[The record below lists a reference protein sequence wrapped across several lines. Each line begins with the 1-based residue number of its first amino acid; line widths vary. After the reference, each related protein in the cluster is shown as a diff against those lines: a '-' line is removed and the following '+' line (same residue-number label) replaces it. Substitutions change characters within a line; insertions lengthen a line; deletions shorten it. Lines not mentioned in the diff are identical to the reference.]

1 MKNCLGIEIGHY
13 RIKIAYA
20 ENGELREFI
29 SERVEGIDRNDMR
42 QYADLIKDLLKEYAI
57 RCRNVVF
64 VIRQEDAYVRR
75 FELPLMTEEQLR
87 LNLPYE
93 FHDYIG
99 NEMDKY
105 VFDYAMIYADQEKMD
120 LIGAACTKE
129 LSQQFEK
136 LAKMAHLK
144 LVGLVPAVLGLEWIL
159 EYAEE
164 RMADEKKALETKLNA
179 EPHKKEEKENAEGA
193 EKSETVKD
201 YAILDLGTQALRIHF
216 FRQGIYDITRTMEP
230 GCEEIEQ
237 IRLGDKNKMQ
247 ELGIEVEEEN
257 REETDKEKMAAVL
270 EEQYRT
276 RAVQVMRVLNFYSF
290 NNVNNTIDSLYYC
303 GGGARYGELIDALKE
318 TLDLPVR
325 SVAELLPEVSL
336 DEEESKLPDRRMM
349 LDSLKSQIFPLTAVS
364 SVSITSD
371 QMSLEGTI
379 PNGTLFS
386 QLVRDAQA
394 DPNARY
400 VTASLEETVK
410 KDGEERA
417 LASLKQVGV
426 SMAVFFNEPEE
437 GKEK

>member
-1 MKNCLGIEIGHY
+1 MQCGKNIKHNRAMKTKLNFNMWIPT
-13 RIKIAYA
+13 RILFGADELKNLHRQQMPGKKALLAIS
-20 ENGELREFI
+20 NGKSTRANGYL
-29 SERVEGIDRNDMR
+29 
-42 QYADLIKDLLKEYAI
+42 AA
-57 RCRNVVF
+57 
-64 VIRQEDAYVRR
+64 
-75 FELPLMTEEQLR
+75 TEEQLR

-318 TLDLPVR
+318 TLNLPVR

-336 DEEESKLPDRRMM
+336 DEEDEWI
-349 LDSLKSQIFPLTAVS
+349 DSP
-364 SVSITSD
+364 
-371 QMSLEGTI
+371 
-379 PNGTLFS
+379 
-386 QLVRDAQA
+386 QA
-394 DPNARY
+394 Y
-400 VTASLEETVK
+400 GVL
-410 KDGEERA
+410 
-417 LASLKQVGV
+417 LA
-426 SMAVFFNEPEE
+426 
-437 GKEK
+437 

>member
-1 MKNCLGIEIGHY
+1 MEDIKYWGFTNRQNMGTDRRYSIDAASNEIGHY

-20 ENGELREFI
+20 EKGELREFI

-64 VIRQEDAYVRR
+64 VIRQEDVYVRR

-216 FRQGIYDITRTMEP
+216 FRHGIYDITRTMEP

-336 DEEESKLPDRRMM
+336 DEEDEWI
-349 LDSLKSQIFPLTAVS
+349 DSP
-364 SVSITSD
+364 
-371 QMSLEGTI
+371 
-379 PNGTLFS
+379 
-386 QLVRDAQA
+386 QA
-394 DPNARY
+394 Y
-400 VTASLEETVK
+400 GVL
-410 KDGEERA
+410 
-417 LASLKQVGV
+417 LA
-426 SMAVFFNEPEE
+426 
-437 GKEK
+437 

>member
-179 EPHKKEEKENAEGA
+179 EPHKRKK
-193 EKSETVKD
+193 KR
-201 YAILDLGTQALRIHF
+201 TQRG
-216 FRQGIYDITRTMEP
+216 R
-230 GCEEIEQ
+230 
-237 IRLGDKNKMQ
+237 KN
-247 ELGIEVEEEN
+247 
-257 REETDKEKMAAVL
+257 R
-270 EEQYRT
+270 
-276 RAVQVMRVLNFYSF
+276 
-290 NNVNNTIDSLYYC
+290 
-303 GGGARYGELIDALKE
+303 
-318 TLDLPVR
+318 
-325 SVAELLPEVSL
+325 
-336 DEEESKLPDRRMM
+336 KL
-349 LDSLKSQIFPLTAVS
+349 
-364 SVSITSD
+364 
-371 QMSLEGTI
+371 
-379 PNGTLFS
+379 
-386 QLVRDAQA
+386 
-394 DPNARY
+394 
-400 VTASLEETVK
+400 
-410 KDGEERA
+410 
-417 LASLKQVGV
+417 
-426 SMAVFFNEPEE
+426 
-437 GKEK
+437 

>member
-1 MKNCLGIEIGHY
+1 MDRRLRRHVFVCCCMEIYGHNG
-13 RIKIAYA
+13 IKIAYA

-120 LIGAACTKE
+120 LIVAACTKE

-230 GCEEIEQ
+230 G
-237 IRLGDKNKMQ
+237 
-247 ELGIEVEEEN
+247 
-257 REETDKEKMAAVL
+257 
-270 EEQYRT
+270 
-276 RAVQVMRVLNFYSF
+276 
-290 NNVNNTIDSLYYC
+290 
-303 GGGARYGELIDALKE
+303 
-318 TLDLPVR
+318 
-325 SVAELLPEVSL
+325 
-336 DEEESKLPDRRMM
+336 
-349 LDSLKSQIFPLTAVS
+349 
-364 SVSITSD
+364 
-371 QMSLEGTI
+371 
-379 PNGTLFS
+379 
-386 QLVRDAQA
+386 
-394 DPNARY
+394 
-400 VTASLEETVK
+400 
-410 KDGEERA
+410 
-417 LASLKQVGV
+417 
-426 SMAVFFNEPEE
+426 
-437 GKEK
+437 

>member
-1 MKNCLGIEIGHY
+1 M
-13 RIKIAYA
+13 
-20 ENGELREFI
+20 
-29 SERVEGIDRNDMR
+29 
-42 QYADLIKDLLKEYAI
+42 
-57 RCRNVVF
+57 
-64 VIRQEDAYVRR
+64 VRR
-75 FELPLMTEEQLR
+75 VR
-87 LNLPYE
+87 
-93 FHDYIG
+93 
-99 NEMDKY
+99 KR
-105 VFDYAMIYADQEKMD
+105 
-120 LIGAACTKE
+120 

-179 EPHKKEEKENAEGA
+179 EPHKKEEKENAEGQKIGNCERLCDSRSGNPSIA
-193 EKSETVKD
+193 DPFLSSRGV
-201 YAILDLGTQALRIHF
+201 
-216 FRQGIYDITRTMEP
+216 YDITRTMEP

-336 DEEESKLPDRRMM
+336 DEEDEWI
-349 LDSLKSQIFPLTAVS
+349 DSP
-364 SVSITSD
+364 
-371 QMSLEGTI
+371 
-379 PNGTLFS
+379 
-386 QLVRDAQA
+386 QA
-394 DPNARY
+394 Y
-400 VTASLEETVK
+400 GVL
-410 KDGEERA
+410 
-417 LASLKQVGV
+417 LA
-426 SMAVFFNEPEE
+426 
-437 GKEK
+437 